1 MNNIYRMNT
10 TFNTTGLPL
19 KSVYI
24 PSIHRDYD
32 VTTICGVFFKSF
44 GVVCR
49 IDRVEKTQPERDFQ
63 SMFVYYYETLR
74 EKIHDS
80 QQRHFS
86 PIYQTNRVYP
96 SDHVS
101 NRQIRQRS
109 PISQNEFW
117 VLLPNKKM
125 FPDTTLTLNEISR
138 RFDQMEHDLQ
148 ADADA
153 DSELAILSENR
164 EYLRELR
171 YAQNTPCY
179 YLDTSINIHQ
189 VAQNLL
195 LMEDRYAVKEAK
207 KYKFDVA
214 GTTLF
219 VENIPTDFEE
229 MDLWNHFSSL
239 QSGLICAK
247 VCRNPRTK
255 ESMGFGYVCFD
266 EGVAISNEVLA
277 SFKITVSTAVSVTA

>member
-1 MNNIYRMNT
+1 MNNIYRMNAA
-10 TFNTTGLPL
+10 FDTTGLPL

-24 PSIHRDYD
+24 PSIHRHYD
-32 VTTICGVFFKSF
+32 VTTICYVFLMSF
-44 GVVCR
+44 GIVCR
-49 IDRVEKTQPERDFQ
+49 IDRVEKTVPERDFQ
-63 SMFVYYYETLR
+63 SAFVYYYETA
-74 EKIHDS
+74 HS
-80 QQRHFS
+80 QNTR
-86 PIYQTNRVYP
+86 IYP
-96 SDHVS
+96 SKYAP
-101 NRQIRQRS
+101 NRHSMRRS
-109 PISQNEFW
+109 PIGQNEFW

-125 FPDTTLTLNEISR
+125 FPDTTLTLDEISQG
-138 RFDQMEHDLQ
+138 FDRMEQ
-148 ADADA
+148 DAD
-153 DSELAILSENR
+153 DDELAILSENR

-195 LMEDRYAVKEAK
+195 LMEDRFAVKDAK
-207 KYKFDVA
+207 NYRFEVG

-219 VENIPTDFEE
+219 VENIPTEFGEE
-229 MDLWNHFSSL
+229 DLWSHFSKL

-266 EGVAISNEVLA
+266 EGVAISNPVWA
-277 SFKITVSTAVSVTA
+277 SFKISAVSA